1 MSEQFGPGSERTCD
15 LCNKPRFDRFPVT
28 NDETGETRDAELCKE
43 HYEKVMAYTRGEGVD
58 WDV

>member
-1 MSEQFGPGSERTCD
+1 
-15 LCNKPRFDRFPVT
+15 VT
-28 NDETGETRDAELCKE
+28 NGETGETRDAELCKE